1 MQLSAGKWRER
12 LGWGTPV
19 SVALHLVVAFFLLFD
34 LPLELPKP
42 PKEQTVNVELVPP
55 PPEAKEEKKA
65 EAKKAEEKKVEQ
77 KKGEEK
83 KAEQPKPKPQPQPK
97 PEAKPQQKADPKP
110 QPKPAPQL
118 PQSFA
123 SAMAKTKQDNK
134 EAELP
139 PAARDTEKKTEP
151 SEPAKA
157 VDEKAK
163 PADVPAKVPTAEKK
177 EPVKEP
183 KPPSTLAVPA
193 KSPDNATQKAD
204 EKTTASVAEAK
215 PEPKKVPEA
224 KQQTVKS
231 QQETAKA
238 KPTDAAAKV
247 ELKPVPSKM
256 TEAKELY
263 SAKSIADPRVK
274 QALINL
280 PVKKRIRQIC
290 NIEALEQIRNQRPD
304 TPPEGLF
311 PFGPNGGFITKNR
324 MDASGGAY
332 PSKSNW
338 YDVDFQCIVND
349 EATEVVSFS
358 IAIGGQVP
366 KAEWKTRRIPAN

>member
-1 MQLSAGKWRER
+1 M
-12 LGWGTPV
+12 

-42 PKEQTVNVELVPP
+42 PKEQSVNVELVPP

-65 EAKKAEEKKVEQ
+65 EQKQAEQKKAGP

-83 KAEQPKPKPQPQPK
+83 KADQPKPQPKPKAEPKPEPKPQPQP
-97 PEAKPQQKADPKP
+97 KADPKP

-151 SEPAKA
+151 SRPEKA
-157 VDEKAK
+157 VDDKAK
-163 PADVPAKVPTAEKK
+163 PADEPAKVAPAEKK

-183 KPPSTLAVPA
+183 KPLSTLAVPA
-193 KSPDNATQKAD
+193 KSPDNATLKAD
-204 EKTTASVAEAK
+204 EKAAATVAEAK
-215 PEPKKVPEA
+215 PEPKEAPEA
-224 KQQTVKS
+224 KEQTIKS
-231 QQETAKA
+231 QQEAAKA

-280 PVKKRIRQIC
+280 PVKRRILQLC
-290 NIEALEQIRNQRPD
+290 NLEALEQIRSQRPD
-304 TPPEGLF
+304 SPPEGLV
-311 PFGPNGGFITKNR
+311 PFGPRGGFISKNR

-332 PSKSNW
+332 QHKSNW
-338 YDVDFQCIVND
+338 YDVDFKCVVNE
-349 EATEVVSFS
+349 EATEVTSFS

-366 KAEWKTRRIPAN
+366 KATWKERRLPAN

>member
-1 MQLSAGKWRER
+1 MRLFAEKWWKRV
-12 LGWGTPV
+12 GWGAPT
-19 SVALHLVVAFFLLFD
+19 SVALHLIVVFLLLFD

-55 PPEAKEEKKA
+55 PEAKEEKKA
-65 EAKKAEEKKVEQ
+65 EQKKAGP

-83 KAEQPKPKPQPQPK
+83 KAEQPKPQ
-97 PEAKPQQKADPKP
+97 AKPKP
-110 QPKPAPQL
+110 QPKPEPKSKPEPRPAQQL

-139 PAARDTEKKTEP
+139 PAARDTVKKTET

-157 VDEKAK
+157 VDDKAK
-163 PADVPAKVPTAEKK
+163 PADEPPKVPPAEKK

-183 KPPSTLAVPA
+183 KPLSALAVPA
-193 KSPDNATQKAD
+193 KSSENATQKAD
-204 EKTTASVAEAK
+204 EKAASTVAEAK
-215 PEPKKVPEA
+215 PEPKETPQA
-224 KQQTVKS
+224 KPQEVKS
-231 QQETAKA
+231 EQETAKA
-238 KPTDAAAKV
+238 KPADAAAKV

-280 PVKKRIRQIC
+280 PVKRRILQLC
-290 NIEALEQIRNQRPD
+290 NLEALEQIRSQRPD
-304 TPPEGLF
+304 TPPEGLV
-311 PFGPNGGFITKNR
+311 PFGPKGGFISKNR

-332 PSKSNW
+332 QSKANW
-338 YDVDFQCIVND
+338 YDVDFKCVVNE
-349 EATEVVSFS
+349 EATEVTSFS
-358 IAIGGQVP
+358 IAIGDAVP
-366 KAEWKTRRIPAN
+366 KTSWRERRLPGN

>member
-1 MQLSAGKWRER
+1 MQLFAGKWRER
-12 LGWGTPV
+12 LGWGAPV

-55 PPEAKEEKKA
+55 PAEAKEPKKA
-65 EAKKAEEKKVEQ
+65 EQKQAEQKKAGP

-83 KAEQPKPKPQPQPK
+83 KAEQPKPQPEPKPQP
-97 PEAKPQQKADPKP
+97 KADPKP
-110 QPKPAPQL
+110 QPKPVPQL

-139 PAARDTEKKTEP
+139 PAARETVKKTEP
-151 SEPAKA
+151 SEPEKA
-157 VDEKAK
+157 VDDKAK
-163 PADVPAKVPTAEKK
+163 PAAAPIKAPAAEKK

-193 KSPDNATQKAD
+193 KSSDSATQKAD
-204 EKTTASVAEAK
+204 EKAAAVAEAK
-215 PEPKKVPEA
+215 PESKETPDA
-224 KQQTVKS
+224 KPQTVKS
-231 QQETAKA
+231 EEGAAKA
-238 KPTDAAAKV
+238 KPADAAAKV

-280 PVKKRIRQIC
+280 PVKRRILQLC
-290 NIEALEQIRNQRPD
+290 NLEALEQIRSQRPD
-304 TPPEGLF
+304 TPPEGLV
-311 PFGPNGGFITKNR
+311 PFGPMGGFITKNR

-332 PSKSNW
+332 QNKSTW
-338 YDVDFQCIVND
+338 YDVDFKCVVNED
-349 EATEVVSFS
+349 ATEVTSFS
-358 IAIGGQVP
+358 IAIGGEVP
-366 KAEWKTRRIPAN
+366 KAAWKERRLPGG

>member
-1 MQLSAGKWRER
+1 M
-12 LGWGTPV
+12 GWGAPV
-19 SVALHLVVAFFLLFD
+19 SVALHLVVALFLLYD
-34 LPLELPKP
+34 LPFELPKP

-55 PPEAKEEKKA
+55 PAEAKEPKKA
-65 EAKKAEEKKVEQ
+65 EQKQAEQKKAAP

-83 KAEQPKPKPQPQPK
+83 KAEQPKPQPKPQPQP
-97 PEAKPQQKADPKP
+97 KADPKP
-110 QPKPAPQL
+110 QPKPAQQM

-139 PAARDTEKKTEP
+139 PAARETEKKTEA

-157 VDEKAK
+157 VDDKAK
-163 PADVPAKVPTAEKK
+163 PSDKPATAPSTEKK

-193 KSPDNATQKAD
+193 RSTDSATQKAD
-204 EKTTASVAEAK
+204 EKPAVTVAEAK
-215 PEPKKVPEA
+215 PEPKETPDA
-224 KQQTVKS
+224 KAQ
-231 QQETAKA
+231 TAKSEGTTKT
-238 KPTDAAAKV
+238 KPADAAAKV
-247 ELKPVPSKM
+247 ELKPVPSKL

-280 PVKKRIRQIC
+280 PVKRRILQLC
-290 NIEALEQIRNQRPD
+290 NLEALEQIRSQRPD
-304 TPPEGLF
+304 TPPEGLV
-311 PFGPNGGFITKNR
+311 PFGPKGGFIAKNR

-332 PSKSNW
+332 QNKSNW
-338 YDVDFQCIVND
+338 YDVDFNCVVNED
-349 EATEVVSFS
+349 ATEVTSFS
-358 IAIGGQVP
+358 IAIGGEVP
-366 KAEWKTRRIPAN
+366 KAAWKERRLPGN

>member
-1 MQLSAGKWRER
+1 MQLFAGKWRER
-12 LGWGTPV
+12 MGWGAPV
-19 SVALHLVVAFFLLFD
+19 SVALHLVVALFLLYD
-34 LPLELPKP
+34 LPFELPTP

-55 PPEAKEEKKA
+55 PAEAKDPKKA
-65 EAKKAEEKKVEQ
+65 EQKQAEQKKAGP

-83 KAEQPKPKPQPQPK
+83 KAEQPKPQPQPK
-97 PEAKPQQKADPKP
+97 PKPQPKADPKP
-110 QPKPAPQL
+110 QPKPAQQL

-139 PAARDTEKKTEP
+139 PAARESVKKTEV

-157 VDEKAK
+157 VDDKAK
-163 PADVPAKVPTAEKK
+163 PVDEPAKAPSAEKK
-177 EPVKEP
+177 EPVKDP
-183 KPPSTLAVPA
+183 KPPTTLAVPA
-193 KSPDNATQKAD
+193 KSPDSAKQKAD
-204 EKTTASVAEAK
+204 EKAAATVAEAK
-215 PEPKKVPEA
+215 PEPKEAPEA
-224 KQQTVKS
+224 KEQPLKS
-231 QQETAKA
+231 EQEAAKA
-238 KPTDAAAKV
+238 KPADAAAKV
-247 ELKPVPSKM
+247 DLKPVPSKM
-256 TEAKELY
+256 TDAKELY

-366 KAEWKTRRIPAN
+366 KADWKKRRIPGN

>member
-1 MQLSAGKWRER
+1 M
-12 LGWGTPV
+12 GWGAPV
-19 SVALHLVVAFFLLFD
+19 SVALHLVVALFLLYD
-34 LPLELPKP
+34 LPFELPKP

-55 PPEAKEEKKA
+55 PAEAKEPKKA
-65 EAKKAEEKKVEQ
+65 EQKQAEQKKAAP

-83 KAEQPKPKPQPQPK
+83 KAEQPKP
-97 PEAKPQQKADPKP
+97 
-110 QPKPAPQL
+110 QPKPAQQM

-139 PAARDTEKKTEP
+139 PAARETEKKTEA

-157 VDEKAK
+157 VDDKAK
-163 PADVPAKVPTAEKK
+163 PSDKPATAPSTEKK

-193 KSPDNATQKAD
+193 RSTDSATQKAD
-204 EKTTASVAEAK
+204 EKPAVTVAEAK
-215 PEPKKVPEA
+215 PEPKETPDA
-224 KQQTVKS
+224 KAQ
-231 QQETAKA
+231 TAKSEGTTKT
-238 KPTDAAAKV
+238 KPADAAAKV
-247 ELKPVPSKM
+247 ELKPVPSTL

-280 PVKKRIRQIC
+280 PVKRRILQLC
-290 NIEALEQIRNQRPD
+290 NLEALEQIRSQRPD
-304 TPPEGLF
+304 TPPEGLV
-311 PFGPNGGFITKNR
+311 PFGPKGGFIAKNR

-332 PSKSNW
+332 QNKSNW
-338 YDVDFQCIVND
+338 YDVDFNCVVNED
-349 EATEVVSFS
+349 ATEVTSFS
-358 IAIGGQVP
+358 IAIGGEVP
-366 KAEWKTRRIPAN
+366 KAAWKERRLPGN